1 MVEKLAFTRAT
12 KRQAR
17 LRLAIDGPSGSGKT
31 FTGLVAAFAIAGKD
45 GRVAVIDTERGSA
58 SKYADRFP
66 AYDTL
71 ELTSFSPQTYTEAI
85 RLAGE
90 SGYDVLVIDS
100 LSHAWEGEEGALD
113 LVDRAAARGRGNSY
127 TAWKDVT
134 PLHRRMVDAMLQ
146 SPCHVIATMRS
157 KIEYILEPDA
167 KGHVVPRKV
176 GMAPI
181 QRQGIEYEFDVVA
194 DMDLEHKII
203 VSKTRCPAI
212 DGLVEV
218 KPTAR
223 WFAPLRDWLQDGA
236 PAQDPTPS
244 SPPPGPQGGL
254 SDSRPA
260 WSAEERRAFTA
271 AVVEGM
277 GLGMGDLKRL
287 LPELTDGAR
296 LSDLG
301 TLDEVIALVK
311 ERQAAAMS
319 DGAEG
324 EAA

>member
-1 MVEKLAFTRAT
+1 MVAGMGFTRAT
-12 KRQAR
+12 KKQAR

-31 FTGLVAAFAIAGKD
+31 FTALVAAFAIAGKD

-66 AYDTL
+66 AYDSL
-71 ELTSFSPQTYTEAI
+71 ELPDFGPQTYTEAI
-85 RLAGE
+85 RIAGE
-90 SGYDVLVIDS
+90 AGYDVLIIDS
-100 LSHAWEGEEGALD
+100 LSHAWEGEGGALD
-113 LVDRAAARGRGNSY
+113 LVDKAAARGRGNSY

-236 PAQDPTPS
+236 PATAQEPS
-244 SPPPGPQGGL
+244 PLPPGQQGGL

-277 GLGMGDLKRL
+277 GVGMAQLKLL
-287 LPELTDGAR
+287 LPELGDNAR

-301 TLDEVIALVK
+301 AVDDVIALVR
-311 ERQAAAMS
+311 ERHAQAMS
-319 DGAEG
+319 DGAE
-324 EAA
+324 AA